1 MYKVLLVDDEIINY
15 QLFEKLVDWN
25 EKGFEIVGT
34 ASDGLEA
41 LQKYELLSPDLIF
54 MDIQMPL
61 MDGLECVRCI
71 REEDHETRIVI
82 VSAFDDFSYAQ
93 RAIRYGV
100 QDYLLKPLSRLILNQ
115 LVDKIREDLDVSKTS
130 KKKTEKESFFENDRA
145 RDLSAILQG
154 KEDVSLSF
162 PAEKQ
167 IIAFTVTDESG
178 HFISG
183 EEQKKTIEK
192 MFEDFSQDIAV
203 GLDGNGLACVVCEE
217 EHGQIQ
223 KLIKNYCETIPGR
236 MQIYPYPAD
245 QMEPEEWF
253 RLIRTQE
260 SYGFYEKNSRIYQV
274 QKDYYLKQE
283 IPFGNVWKI
292 ISEGIADNSPEKM
305 IKYLEGVFREAATK
319 RIDPGTLKEAVFD
332 FLIQIKFMLKQFD
345 MKDSF
350 SVMRNVM
357 PETIH
362 GFQDSDMLF
371 LWLVDK
377 INQTFQEIDQAFFAP
392 GRRLVLRTN
401 AFVEISYTDPAFSVQ
416 DAADYNGISKNYF
429 TGLYKEQAGIGF
441 WEYVTNRRME
451 KAKELLMT
459 TDELINVVAGMVGY
473 ESEFHFSRKF
483 KEYTGESPN
492 RFRKNLRK

>member
-15 QLFEKLVDWN
+15 QLFEKLVNWK
-25 EKGFEIVGT
+25 EKGFEIIGT

-41 LQKYELLSPDLIF
+41 LQKYEKLSPDLIF

-71 REEDHETRIVI
+71 REEDHDTKIVI

-93 RAIRYGV
+93 KAIRYGV

-115 LVDKIREDLDVSKTS
+115 LVDKLREELDASKTS
-130 KKKTEKESFFENDRA
+130 QEKAEKESFFENDCARA
-145 RDLSAILQG
+145 LSAILQG
-154 KEDVSLSF
+154 KEDVLLPSV
-162 PAEKQ
+162 AGKQ
-167 IIAFTVTDESG
+167 ITAFTITDESG
-178 HFISG
+178 CFISG
-183 EEQKKTIEK
+183 GEQKEIIEK
-192 MFEDFSQDIAV
+192 MFRDFSQNVAV
-203 GLDGNGLACVVCEE
+203 GLNGNGVACVVCEE
-217 EHGQIQ
+217 GHGQIQ
-223 KLIKNYCETIPGR
+223 SLIKRYCETISCKT
-236 MQIYPYPAD
+236 QIYPYMAG

-253 RLIRTQE
+253 RLLKDQE
-260 SYGFYEKNSRIYQV
+260 SYGFYEKKSGTYQL
-274 QKDYYLKQE
+274 QNDYFSKQE
-283 IPFGNVWKI
+283 MPFGNAWKI
-292 ISEGIADNSPEKM
+292 ISEGIADNSPEKI
-305 IKYLEGVFREAATK
+305 IKYLEEVFREAGTK
-319 RIDPGTLKEAVFD
+319 QMDPGILKEAVFD
-332 FLIQIKFMLKQFD
+332 FLIQIKFMLKQFE

-362 GFQDSDMLF
+362 GFQDSDRLYS
-371 LWLVDK
+371 WLIDK
-377 INQTFQEIDQAFFAP
+377 INQTFQEIDQAFFGP

-401 AFVEISYTDPAFSVQ
+401 AFVEVSYADPAFSVQ